1 MSIDRTPD
9 PAGWRPAT
17 RLVRGGTT
25 RTPFAETSEALFLNS
40 GYVYESAEEA
50 EAAFSG
56 GLERYVYSRYANPT
70 LSMLEE
76 RLRLIEGAEAC
87 RTTAS
92 GMAAVF
98 AALMCQLKAGDRV
111 VAARALFSSSLYIL
125 CELLPRFGVE
135 AELVDAADLAQWE
148 AALARPAAC
157 VLIETP
163 ANPTLEIVDL
173 AAVCRLAHKAGAKVI
188 VDNVF
193 ATPIL
198 QRPLE
203 LGADI
208 VVYSATKHFD
218 GQGRCLGGAVL
229 GDRSFVTETLLPFLR
244 HTGPAMSPFNA
255 WVLLKGLETLEVR
268 LARHEQNALAVARFL
283 EESGRLAR
291 VLHPGLPSHP
301 QYELARRQMAGGG
314 SMLAIEVRGGKEA
327 AFRFLN
333 ALTLIDISNNLGD
346 AKSLICH
353 PATSTH
359 QRLSAEE
366 RARLG
371 IGDGMLRL
379 SVGLE
384 DAADLIADLERALD
398 AADRA
403 ADRAAPGGAAR

>member
-17 RLVRGGTT
+17 RLVRGGTI

-40 GYVYESAEEA
+40 GYVYDSAEEA

-76 RLRLIEGAEAC
+76 RLRLIEGAGAC

-135 AELVDAADLAQWE
+135 AELVDGADLAQWE
-148 AALARPAAC
+148 KALARPAAC

-173 AAVCRLAHKAGAKVI
+173 AAVCRLARKAGAKVI

-229 GDRSFVTETLLPFLR
+229 GSREFVTETLLPFLR

-301 QYELARRQMAGGG
+301 QYALARRQMAGGG
-314 SMLAIEVRGGKEA
+314 GMLAIEVKGGKEA

-333 ALTLIDISNNLGD
+333 ALAVIDISNNLGD

-398 AADRA
+398 AAEGAGPR
-403 ADRAAPGGAAR
+403 GAAR